1 MSAGP
6 VGLLDRKLLFVT
18 GKGGVGK
25 TSVASA
31 IAMLAASRGKRTLVC
46 EVDAKGNLADFL
58 GVGPL
63 RFQPTEVRKR
73 LFAMSMDTEESLK
86 EYMRLNL
93 KLPLLAKM
101 GPLARTFEFV
111 ANAAPGVNELLTVG
125 KFTWEVRE
133 RNYDLVV
140 VDASA
145 TGHVVGQL
153 AAPVAINDLVKVG
166 LVRSQTDWMI
176 DILTDADTTGVV
188 VVTVPEEMPVLET
201 LELIE
206 RLRGETEID
215 VASVVV
221 NRVLPELF
229 GRAEEE
235 VFERLRKPDGVAALS
250 ARVGRVAAGTGAPD
264 DVVDHDVADDD
275 AAGVDEVLDG
285 AELAVSL
292 RRSRV
297 PHLDRLRDGLPA
309 GLPVLYLP
317 YLFHRSHGVRAT
329 ARIAEGLGEEL
340 GF

>member
-1 MSAGP
+1 MGDGSDP
-6 VGLLDRKLLFVT
+6 VTRTLGLLDRKLLFVT

-31 IAMLAASRGKRTLVC
+31 LAMLAASRGKRTLVC

-63 RFQPTEVRKR
+63 RFRPTEVRDG

-86 EYMRLNL
+86 EYLALNL
-93 KLPLLAKM
+93 KLPLLAKV
-101 GPLARTFEFV
+101 GPLARTFDFV
-111 ANAAPGVNELLTVG
+111 ANAAPGVKELLTVG

-153 AAPVAINDLVKVG
+153 ASPVAVNDLVKVG
-166 LVRSQTDWMI
+166 IVRSQTDWMI
-176 DILTDADTTGVV
+176 DILTDPAATGVV
-188 VVTVPEEMPVLET
+188 VVTVPEEMPVSET
-201 LELIE
+201 LELIG
-206 RLRGETEID
+206 RLHGETHID
-215 VASVVV
+215 VAAVVV

-229 GRAEEE
+229 GRSEEE
-235 VFERLRKPDGVAALS
+235 IFDRLREPDGITALE
-250 ARVGRVAAGTGAPD
+250 ARVGEGVAP
-264 DVVDHDVADDD
+264 
-275 AAGVDEVLDG
+275 VLDG

-297 PHLDRLRDGLPA
+297 PHLERLREGLPA
-309 GLPVLYLP
+309 GLPVMYLP
-317 YLFHRSHGVRAT
+317 FLFHRSHGVRAT
-329 ARIAEGLGEEL
+329 ARIAEALGEEL

>member
-1 MSAGP
+1 MGRSSL
-6 VGLLDRKLLFVT
+6 GLLERKLLFVT

-31 IAMLAASRGKRTLVC
+31 IGLLAARRGQRTLVC
-46 EVDAKGNLADFL
+46 EVDAKGNLADFF

-63 RFQPTEVRKR
+63 AFTPTEVKPR
-73 LFAMSMDTEESLK
+73 LYAMAMDTEESLK

-93 KLPLLAKM
+93 KIPLLAKV
-101 GPLARTFEFV
+101 GPLARTFDFV
-111 ANAAPGVNELLTVG
+111 ANAAPGVKEILTVG
-125 KFTWEVRE
+125 KLAFEVRE

-176 DILTDADTTGVV
+176 DMLTDADTTGVV
-188 VVTVPEEMPVLET
+188 VVTAPEEMPVSET
-201 LELIE
+201 LELID
-206 RLRGETEID
+206 RLHAETDID

-229 GRAEEE
+229 GRSEEE
-235 VFERLRKPDGVAALS
+235 IFDRMAEPDAVHLLEE
-250 ARVGRVAAGTGAPD
+250 RVGVGAQ
-264 DVVDHDVADDD
+264 A
-275 AAGVDEVLDG
+275 VLDG
-285 AELAVSL
+285 AQMAVSL

-297 PHLDRLRDGLPA
+297 PHLNRLREGLPP
-309 GLPVLYLP
+309 GLPLLYLP

-329 ARIAEGLGEEL
+329 SRIAEALGDEL

>member
-1 MSAGP
+1 MAP
-6 VGLLDRKLLFVT
+6 TTPGLLDRKLLFVT

-25 TSVASA
+25 TSVATA

-46 EVDAKGNLADFL
+46 EVDSKGNLADFL
-58 GVGPL
+58 GVGAL
-63 RFQPTEVRKR
+63 RFEPTEVRKR

-93 KLPLLAKM
+93 RLPLLAKM
-101 GPLARTFEFV
+101 GPLARTFDFV

-166 LVRSQTDWMI
+166 LVRNQTDWMI
-176 DILTDADTTGVV
+176 DILTDSATTGVV
-188 VVTVPEEMPVLET
+188 VVTVPEEMPVAET

-206 RLRGETEID
+206 RLEGETQID

-229 GRAEEE
+229 GRSEEE
-235 VFERLRKPDGVAALS
+235 IFERLRKPDGVTALTE
-250 ARVGRVAAGTGAPD
+250 RVGA
-264 DVVDHDVADDD
+264 VVDDGPVSSDEG
-275 AAGVDEVLDG
+275 GVEQVLDG

-297 PHLDRLRDGLPA
+297 PHLERLREGLPPNM
-309 GLPVLYLP
+309 PVLYLP

-329 ARIAEGLGEEL
+329 ARIAEALGEEL

>member
-1 MSAGP
+1 MGRSSL
-6 VGLLDRKLLFVT
+6 GLLERKLLFVT

-31 IAMLAASRGKRTLVC
+31 IGLLAARRGQRTLVC
-46 EVDAKGNLADFL
+46 EVDAKGNLADFF
-58 GVGPL
+58 GIGPL
-63 RFQPTEVRKR
+63 GFAPTEVKPR
-73 LFAMSMDTEESLK
+73 LFAMAMDTEESLK

-93 KLPLLAKM
+93 KIPLLAKV
-101 GPLARTFEFV
+101 GPLARTFDFV
-111 ANAAPGVNELLTVG
+111 ANAAPGVKEILTVG
-125 KFTWEVRE
+125 KLAFEVRE

-176 DILTDADTTGVV
+176 DLLTDADTTGVV
-188 VVTVPEEMPVLET
+188 VVTAPEEMPVSET
-201 LELIE
+201 LELID
-206 RLRGETEID
+206 RLHAETDID

-229 GRAEEE
+229 GRSEEE
-235 VFERLRKPDGVAALS
+235 IFDRMAQPDAVELLEE
-250 ARVGRVAAGTGAPD
+250 RVGVGAQP
-264 DVVDHDVADDD
+264 
-275 AAGVDEVLDG
+275 VLDG
-285 AELAVSL
+285 AQMAVSL

-297 PHLDRLRDGLPA
+297 PHLNRLREGLPP
-309 GLPVLYLP
+309 GLPLLYLP

-329 ARIAEGLGEEL
+329 SRIAEALGEEL